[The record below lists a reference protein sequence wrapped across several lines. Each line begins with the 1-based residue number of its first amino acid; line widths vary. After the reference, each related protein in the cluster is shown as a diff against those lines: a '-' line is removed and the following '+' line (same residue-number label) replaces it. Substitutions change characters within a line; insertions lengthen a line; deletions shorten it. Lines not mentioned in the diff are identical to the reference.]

1 MLCQCEDLYRSLV
14 RAWPAH
20 KLLLASPPAALSPPA
35 AERRSEAAVLM
46 TDSGPMISVWWVRA
60 WHAAGAGE
68 AAIAGRSP
76 RCSTDHDDGA
86 APGLGGSAED
96 VVEVMHQGD
105 AKETGARAD
114 PGHRDGH
121 NGGAACEA

>member
-1 MLCQCEDLYRSLV
+1 
-14 RAWPAH
+14 
-20 KLLLASPPAALSPPA
+20 
-35 AERRSEAAVLM
+35 M
-46 TDSGPMISVWWVRA
+46 TDSGPVTSVWWVGA
-60 WHAAGAGE
+60 WHAAAAGE

>member
-1 MLCQCEDLYRSLV
+1 
-14 RAWPAH
+14 
-20 KLLLASPPAALSPPA
+20 
-35 AERRSEAAVLM
+35 M

-60 WHAAGAGE
+60 WHAAGAGK

-76 RCSTDHDDGA
+76 RCSTDRDDGA

-105 AKETGARAD
+105 AKEPGARAD